1 MHAASVILL
10 CWAMIGA
17 ACFYS
22 QTMAGVTAGVLAV
35 LVALIGLPHGAADH
49 RFARPRLEPVLGMAW
64 LPVFLAGWHFSWL
77 QPGTSARK
85 SRGCRSVRGDC
96 GRCFGSHAEGS

>member
-1 MHAASVILL
+1 MHAAPVILL

-17 ACFYS
+17 ACFFS
-22 QTMAGVTAGVLAV
+22 QAMAGVTAGVLAV

-64 LPVFLAGWHFSWL
+64 LPVFLAGYL
-77 QPGTSARK
+77 GVA
-85 SRGCRSVRGDC
+85 VLVVC
-96 GRCFGSHAEGS
+96 GWFVAPAVA